1 VERPPRCAVCDAGA
15 TGRLDGV
22 PWCGGAACRRALAA
36 LERQARIERGQAI
49 RARAERVSR
58 HAYLLKQPRPD

>member
-36 LERQARIERGQAI
+36 LERQARI
-49 RARAERVSR
+49 ARAERVSR